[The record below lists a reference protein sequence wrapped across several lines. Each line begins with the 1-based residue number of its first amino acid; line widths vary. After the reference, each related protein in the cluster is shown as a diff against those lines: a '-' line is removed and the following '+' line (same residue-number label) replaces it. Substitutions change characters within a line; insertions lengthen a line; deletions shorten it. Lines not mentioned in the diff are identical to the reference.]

1 MMLSVTGR
9 ALVDPGQERTLS
21 AFCLAG
27 PPEPHCLIQHTWG
40 FSLEVSRQSLVKTI
54 QNKRYRKCCQL
65 LICCLS
71 CQNPLIF
78 EGVYHLAWDHFY
90 SKLQDNGAD
99 KCHVV
104 KESSAPDTLKGIS
117 PNHKSTW
124 RDSPWEETL
133 VTRQLWLTHAG
144 HVLPV

>member
-27 PPEPHCLIQHTWG
+27 PPEPHCLTLEV
-40 FSLEVSRQSLVKTI
+40 FLSLEVSRQGLVKTI

-65 LICCLS
+65 LICWQS

-78 EGVYHLAWDHFY
+78 EGVYHLA
-90 SKLQDNGAD
+90 
-99 KCHVV
+99 
-104 KESSAPDTLKGIS
+104 
-117 PNHKSTW
+117 
-124 RDSPWEETL
+124 
-133 VTRQLWLTHAG
+133 
-144 HVLPV
+144 